1 MATTQSISHLI
12 HLCII
17 PSLYL
22 FGTYFQGG
30 SSRRGLKK
38 AGTNQEADVDT
49 PRRLCI
55 QNYSSTTTGK
65 NGKGKGKG
73 GRRERD
79 LKSSSGKGKVSIQYC
94 NMCAMFGLW

>member
-1 MATTQSISHLI
+1 MPVLFMCRLFVFMLYYGNNSIHFSSI
-12 HLCII
+12 FAS
-17 PSLYL
+17 PT

-38 AGTNQEADVDT
+38 AGTAQEADVDT

-65 NGKGKGKG
+65 NGKGKGKS

-79 LKSSSGKGKVSIQYC
+79 LKSSSGKGKVSIQ
-94 NMCAMFGLW
+94 